1 MNIFDQ
7 LKTGIQENSDTLH
20 QFFQKL
26 ESIVEESKSK
36 RLGDFIKKNK
46 EKLSKNV
53 SALEGHV
60 NDLYPA
66 FEKEL
71 SKKTSR
77 LKQKIAEIERA
88 KETVASDNFILE
100 FKKKDLLKLTT
111 DLEDAYD
118 EISKRTEELKEAH
131 AQILE
136 KNRELELG
144 KEALLDQADYLHE
157 ANETISRMHDEVR
170 QQREEIL
177 RKNEELLNINNEKNN
192 LISIVAHD
200 LKSPLNQIKG
210 LISLVKVSSENL
222 GHETTQYIDLME
234 SSVTKLTNMIGKIL
248 DVEAIESRE
257 LNLKIEPIRISD
269 LLKEIVGRFKNE
281 ATQKNITL
289 NENIG
294 SGLIA
299 LADKDYADQVFQN
312 LISNAIKFSP
322 KNKNVYISLINTQG
336 KVIGE
341 IRDEGPGISEQDKKK
356 LFGKYQKLSAK
367 PTGNETSTGLGL
379 SIVKKFVESMKGEIW
394 CESEVGHG
402 ATFFVAFPEENNSL

>member
-269 LLKEIVGRFKNE
+269 LVKEIVGRFKNE

-322 KNKNVYISLINTQG
+322 KNKNVYISLINTQS

-402 ATFFVAFPEENNSL
+402 ATFFVAFPEGNNSL

>member
-7 LKTGIQENSDTLH
+7 LKAGIQENSDTLQ

-36 RLGDFIKKNK
+36 RLAEFIKKNK
-46 EKLSKNV
+46 EKLFKNI

-66 FEKEL
+66 LEKEL
-71 SKKTSR
+71 SKKTKR
-77 LKQKIAEIERA
+77 LKQKIAELERA

-111 DLEDAYD
+111 DLEDAYE
-118 EISKRTEELKEAH
+118 EISKRTEELKIAH

-248 DVEAIESRE
+248 DVEAIESKK
-257 LNLKIEPIRISD
+257 LNLKIEPVQISD
-269 LLKEIVGRFKNE
+269 LLKEISGRFQNE
-281 ATQKNITL
+281 AAQKSITL
-289 NENIG
+289 HEDIRP
-294 SGLIA
+294 GLVA
-299 LADKDYADQVFQN
+299 LADKDYVDQVFQN

-322 KNKNVYISLINTQG
+322 KNKNVYISLVSTQG

-341 IRDEGPGISEQDKKK
+341 IRDEGPGISEHDKKK

-379 SIVKKFVESMKGEIW
+379 SIVKKFVESMRGEIW
-394 CESEVGHG
+394 CESQAGEG
-402 ATFFVAFPEENNSL
+402 ATFFVAFPEANNVL